1 MTDTPKRL
9 PFAAWVIAFAV
20 AGVLIFCSARLF
32 KSSER
37 RDVDAMPPIGEIP
50 TFRFTT
56 QEGKPLTKEDLLGKV
71 WVADFVFTRCNGPCP
86 LMTSRMAE
94 LAKGIA
100 KAKDVRLVSIS
111 VDPEH
116 DTPAVLGEY
125 AGRMMADPSKWIFLT
140 GPKPEIDTF
149 ARKGMFQVLAYDG
162 NGVPT
167 HSTRFLVIDRE
178 GRIRKTRNLDEPEL
192 VQKLFMDIG
201 DLLREPITGK
211 VSSSQTSQSPTSPKP

>member
-20 AGVLIFCSARLF
+20 AGLLIFGASRLF

-37 RDVDAMPPIGEIP
+37 HDVDAMPPIGEIP
-50 TFRFTT
+50 SFRFTT
-56 QEGKPLTKEDLLGKV
+56 QEGKVLGKEDLLGKV
-71 WVADFVFTRCNGPCP
+71 WVADFVFTRCTGPCP
-86 LMTSRMAE
+86 VMTSRMAE
-94 LAKGIA
+94 LAKGVA

-116 DTPAVLGEY
+116 DTPAVLSEY
-125 AGRMMADPSKWIFLT
+125 AGRMLADPSKWIFLT
-140 GPKPEIDTF
+140 GPKQEIDDF

-162 NGVPT
+162 KGVPT

-178 GRIRKTRNLDEPEL
+178 GKIRKIRNLDEPEL

-201 DLLREPITGK
+201 DLLREPTIRK
-211 VSSSQTSQSPTSPKP
+211 VSPNPTSKTP

>member
-1 MTDTPKRL
+1 MTNTPKRL
-9 PFAAWVIAFAV
+9 PFVAWVIAFAV
-20 AGVLIFCSARLF
+20 AGLLIFGASRLF

-37 RDVDAMPPIGEIP
+37 HDVDAMPPIGEIP

-56 QEGKPLTKEDLLGKV
+56 QDGKVLSKEDLLGKV
-71 WVADFVFTRCNGPCP
+71 WVADFVFTRCTGPCP
-86 LMTSRMAE
+86 VMTSRMAE
-94 LAKGIA
+94 LAKGVA

-116 DTPAVLGEY
+116 DTPAVLSEY
-125 AGRMMADPSKWIFLT
+125 AGRMLADPSKWIFLT
-140 GPKPEIDTF
+140 GPKQEIDDF

-162 NGVPT
+162 KGVPT

-178 GRIRKTRNLDEPEL
+178 GKIRKTRNLDEPEL

-201 DLLREPITGK
+201 DLLREPNTGK
-211 VSSSQTSQSPTSPKP
+211 VSPNPTSKTP